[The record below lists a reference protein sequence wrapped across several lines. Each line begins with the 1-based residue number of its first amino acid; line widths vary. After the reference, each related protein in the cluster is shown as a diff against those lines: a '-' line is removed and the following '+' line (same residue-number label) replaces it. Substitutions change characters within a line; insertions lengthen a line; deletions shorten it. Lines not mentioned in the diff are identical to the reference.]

1 MGDRRQHERVDW
13 RGNATAET
21 GGHRMLCEGIDLS
34 RNGVALRSWWYAY
47 PGKPITVSFEL
58 DGAPVTMHGVVVWS
72 TAVAGY
78 HTCGVR
84 FTVAHPS
91 HKRRISAF
99 VRERLERQPGMFHL
113 SRRRTVVPR
122 GIAYDRTARLD
133 PILPTHETP
142 DYQRA
147 PEPGVPVPVRT
158 GYTEPIDI
166 DVPVRCSVDRHRK
179 LEQLLASVP
188 KRTAETKTTPPA
200 KKRTPLRPRRRS
212 MRRTESSTIRRL
224 YDAALAQLA
233 D

>member
-34 RNGVALRSWWYAY
+34 RSGVALRSWWYAY

-72 TAVAGY
+72 TATGGH

-91 HKRRISAF
+91 HKRRIAAF
-99 VRERLERQPGMFHL
+99 VRERLERRPGLLHL
-113 SRRRTVVPR
+113 SRRRTVVPLGAGR
-122 GIAYDRTARLD
+122 DQTRRLD
-133 PILPTHETP
+133 PILSGPETP

-158 GYTEPIDI
+158 GSTQRIDLGRTDDCPIE
-166 DVPVRCSVDRHRK
+166 RHRK
-179 LEQLLASVP
+179 IEQLLSVVP
-188 KRTAETKTTPPA
+188 RRSHETPPTHTA
-200 KKRTPLRPRRRS
+200 KRTPLRVRRRS
-212 MRRTESSTIRRL
+212 IRRTESSTIRRL
-224 YDAALAQLA
+224 YDAALAQML

>member
-1 MGDRRQHERVDW
+1 MS
-13 RGNATAET
+13 
-21 GGHRMLCEGIDLS
+21 CEGIDLS
-34 RNGVALRSWWYAY
+34 RTGVALRSWWYAY

-58 DGAPVTMHGVVVWS
+58 DGSPVTMHGVVVWS

-91 HKRRISAF
+91 HKSRISAF
-99 VRERLERQPGMFHL
+99 VRERLERHPEMFHL

-122 GIAYDRTARLD
+122 GLAYDPTARLD
-133 PILPTHETP
+133 PVLPTHESP

-158 GYTEPIDI
+158 GYTEPIDVG
-166 DVPVRCSVDRHRK
+166 VPGRWSVDRHRK
-179 LEQLLASVP
+179 IEQVLASVP
-188 KRTAETKTTPPA
+188 KRTGEAQPTAPQP
-200 KKRTPLRPRRRS
+200 KRTPLRARRRS
-212 MRRTESSTIRRL
+212 VRRTESSTVRRL
-224 YDAALAQLA
+224 YDAALAQLS